1 MLVPHSGATTN
12 SPTRATSSVLN
23 MVGIVAPMPAKSK
36 GRQRGGMPRRRDVTD
51 EERRTTAYEESGTL
65 LMFPVCVKDV
75 RDAVSM
81 GSEDRSDSD
90 ADK

>member
-1 MLVPHSGATTN
+1 
-12 SPTRATSSVLN
+12 
-23 MVGIVAPMPAKSK
+23 
-36 GRQRGGMPRRRDVTD
+36 MPRRRDVTD